1 MKKLLLITFLAIY
14 GTSVA
19 QETEIKRVIPKD
31 TWSIGGSLNIG
42 SSKTENFEVNQDDN
56 TYSKGFSF
64 GFIPKIGYT
73 IANDL
78 TVGLGI
84 GMEYAKSEDNYNDE
98 ESTNKSLGYI
108 INPFIRKNFGAGKNL
123 SLFLQA
129 EGRYSLYERKYSD
142 SDSYEDPSKRLFIG
156 LRPGLNYFLS
166 NKIALEATIG
176 SLGYNYSSYKYDI
189 DSASS
194 KRESNTFNFDLSTS
208 NINLGVLILL

>member
-19 QETEIKRVIPKD
+19 QENEIKRVIPKD
-31 TWSIGGSLNIG
+31 TWSIGGGLNIG
-42 SSKTENFEVNQDDN
+42 SSRTENFQVNQDDN

-64 GFIPKIGYT
+64 GFTPKIGYT

-84 GMEYAKSEDNYNDE
+84 GMDYAKSEENYNDE

-129 EGRYSLYERKYSD
+129 EGRYSLYERKDSN
-142 SDSYEDPSKRLFIG
+142 SDSYEDPQKKIFIG

-176 SLGYNYSSYKYDI
+176 SLGYNYSSYKYRI
-189 DSASS
+189 DSFIT